1 MPLIIDGAIK
11 NPVLTHDMLHLDML
25 HLDMLHLDMLLLD
38 RQMCEKEA
46 VETLWT
52 FSIKRESSH
61 QQVQGLG
68 NPPPLWFL
76 GTSTMEAR

>member
-1 MPLIIDGAIK
+1 MPLIIYGAIK

-25 HLDMLHLDMLLLD
+25 LLDMLLLD

-52 FSIKRESSH
+52 FSIKRESNH
-61 QQVQGLG
+61 QQV
-68 NPPPLWFL
+68 
-76 GTSTMEAR
+76 